1 MSHAF
6 KPTGGVWIEIGQS
19 GTRLTGA
26 GESGEDVVVS
36 DAFVASLP
44 SEVRTARGFV
54 EVVETEQPEGA
65 IGWTI
70 EDVDGAP
77 TRSWI
82 VEE

>member
-1 MSHAF
+1 MTHAF
-6 KPTGGVWIEIGQS
+6 KPTGGAWIEISQA

-36 DAFVASLP
+36 EAFVSSLS

-54 EVVETEQPEGA
+54 EVVETEQPEDA

-77 TRSWI
+77 TRAWI